1 MTGSLLVLTGESTTP
16 VELPSTHINPV
27 SILLT
32 FGSDKQL
39 APRLDIDQLLLEIRK
54 IMAQI
59 NDAFAISDAWKHDL
73 EHGPTQP
80 QPNSPLTQWMG
91 WLALMIRT
99 TDRSLRARTKKD
111 MEKVRRVLTR
121 VAGLAPKE
129 EPLERDD
136 SPKEAIQG
144 VVEVR
149 LSGAPSKALESAG
162 QVIFLCMDRGPRG
175 HYAVRVPCHRPT
187 RYRSPLEIKRALE
200 KGRSKSVPPRGKA
213 FESDDQIV
221 ERMREIVGSELGPW
235 AKFMPYYGVVQVEIV
250 EVSYSCSLITR
261 LLNELI

>member
-162 QVIFLCMDRGPRG
+162 QVIFLCMD
-175 HYAVRVPCHRPT
+175 
-187 RYRSPLEIKRALE
+187 LEIKRALK
-200 KGRSKSVPPRGKA
+200 KGRSKSVPPREKA

-235 AKFMPYYGVVQVEIV
+235 AKFMPYYGVVGVEIV
-250 EVSYSCSLITR
+250 EVSYSCSLITC